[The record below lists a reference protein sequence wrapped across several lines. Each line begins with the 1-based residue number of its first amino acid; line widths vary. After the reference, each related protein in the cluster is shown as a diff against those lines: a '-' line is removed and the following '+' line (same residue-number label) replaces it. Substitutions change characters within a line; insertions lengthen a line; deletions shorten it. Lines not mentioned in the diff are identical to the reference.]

1 MAKQSNQQPNQLT
14 LDKINPE
21 LLNTK
26 ILLALLKA
34 CQDLEHIFTIRAK
47 ELAYDDAELNLAL
60 QNLNQII
67 TFKEKLVNLI
77 ERTQAIQNLEQSK
90 LKPINEDTKI
100 ALEILQ
106 YIQDTYQIK
115 PKDLLLFILHKLD
128 LETIKHEIHS
138 INLHNPPQF
147 IQQ

>member
-1 MAKQSNQQPNQLT
+1 MTKQLDKQSNQLT

-34 CQDLEHIFTIRAK
+34 CQDLEHIFAIRAK
-47 ELAYDDAELNLAL
+47 ELAYDDTELNLAL

-128 LETIKHEIHS
+128 LETIKHEIQS
-138 INLHNPPQF
+138 TSTELPAVSMQ
-147 IQQ
+147 

>member
-1 MAKQSNQQPNQLT
+1 MKKQNKQPIT
-14 LDKINPE
+14 LDQINPE
-21 LLNTK
+21 LLDPK
-26 ILLALLKA
+26 ILTALLKA
-34 CQDLEHIFTIRAK
+34 CQELEHIFAIRAK

-77 ERTQAIQNLEQSK
+77 ERTQAIQSIEQSK

-115 PKDLLLFILHKLD
+115 PKDLLLYILHKLN
-128 LETIKHEIHS
+128 LEQIKHEINS
-138 INLHNPPQF
+138 LTLQPSPQF

>member
-1 MAKQSNQQPNQLT
+1 MKKQNKQPIT
-14 LDKINPE
+14 LDQINPE
-21 LLNTK
+21 LLDPK
-26 ILLALLKA
+26 ILTALLKA
-34 CQDLEHIFTIRAK
+34 CQELEHIFAIRAK

-67 TFKEKLVNLI
+67 SFKEKLVNLI
-77 ERTQAIQNLEQSK
+77 ERTQAIQSIEQSK

-115 PKDLLLFILHKLD
+115 PKDLLLYILNKFN
-128 LETIKHEIHS
+128 LEQIKYEINS
-138 INLHNPPQF
+138 TNLQFSTQF

>member
-1 MAKQSNQQPNQLT
+1 MAKQTNQQPNQLT

-34 CQDLEHIFTIRAK
+34 CQDLEHIFAIRAK

-138 INLHNPPQF
+138 INLHTPPQF

>member
-1 MAKQSNQQPNQLT
+1 MPKQSNQQPNQLT

-34 CQDLEHIFTIRAK
+34 CQDLEHIFAIRAK
-47 ELAYDDAELNLAL
+47 ELAYDDTELNLAL

-128 LETIKHEIHS
+128 LETIKHEIQS
-138 INLHNPPQF
+138 INLHTSPQLVH
-147 IQQ
+147 Q

>member
-1 MAKQSNQQPNQLT
+1 MPKQQNQQQNQLT
-14 LDKINPE
+14 LDQINPE

-26 ILLALLKA
+26 ILIALLKA
-34 CQDLEHIFTIRAK
+34 CQELEHIFTIRAK
-47 ELAYDDAELNLAL
+47 ELAFDNTELNLAL

-77 ERTQAIQNLEQSK
+77 ERTQAIQNLQQSK

-106 YIQDTYQIK
+106 YIQDTYQIN
-115 PKDLLLFILHKLD
+115 PKNLLIYILHKLD
-128 LETIKHEIHS
+128 LETIKHEIQ
-138 INLHNPPQF
+138 LTNPLSPSQL
-147 IQQ
+147 IKQ

>member
-1 MAKQSNQQPNQLT
+1 MPKQPNQLT

-26 ILLALLKA
+26 ILIALLKA
-34 CQDLEHIFTIRAK
+34 CQDLEHIFAIRAK
-47 ELAYDDAELNLAL
+47 ELAYDDAELNVAL

-138 INLHNPPQF
+138 INLHTPPQF
-147 IQQ
+147 FQQ

>member
-1 MAKQSNQQPNQLT
+1 MPKETNQLT

-21 LLNTK
+21 LLNIN
-26 ILLALLKA
+26 ILIALLKA
-34 CQDLEHIFTIRAK
+34 CQDLEHIFAIRAK
-47 ELAYDDAELNLAL
+47 ELAYDDTELNIAL

-77 ERTQAIQNLEQSK
+77 ERTQAIKNLEQSK

-106 YIQDTYQIK
+106 YIKDTYQIN

-128 LETIKHEIHS
+128 IETIKHEITLHS
-138 INLHNPPQF
+138 PPQF
-147 IQQ
+147 VQQ

>member
-1 MAKQSNQQPNQLT
+1 MTKQIEKQSNQLT

-21 LLNTK
+21 LLNVN

-34 CQDLEHIFTIRAK
+34 CQDLEHIFAIRAK
-47 ELAYDDAELNLAL
+47 ELAYDDTELNLAL

-128 LETIKHEIHS
+128 LETIKHEIQS
-138 INLHNPPQF
+138 INLHTSSQF
-147 IQQ
+147 VQQ

>member
-1 MAKQSNQQPNQLT
+1 MPKQQNQQQNQLT
-14 LDKINPE
+14 LDQINPE

-26 ILLALLKA
+26 ILIALLKA
-34 CQDLEHIFTIRAK
+34 CQELEHIFTIRAK
-47 ELAYDDAELNLAL
+47 ELAFDNTELNLAL

-77 ERTQAIQNLEQSK
+77 ERTQAIQNLQQSK

-106 YIQDTYQIK
+106 YIQDTYQIN
-115 PKDLLLFILHKLD
+115 PKNLLIYILHKLD
-128 LETIKHEIHS
+128 LELIKHEIQ
-138 INLHNPPQF
+138 LTNPLSPSQL
-147 IQQ
+147 IKQ

>member
-1 MAKQSNQQPNQLT
+1 MPKQSNQQPNQIT

-26 ILLALLKA
+26 ILIALLKA
-34 CQDLEHIFTIRAK
+34 CQDLEHIFAIRAK
-47 ELAYDDAELNLAL
+47 ELAYDDTELNIAL

-90 LKPINEDTKI
+90 LKPINEDTKNR
-100 ALEILQ
+100 
-106 YIQDTYQIK
+106 
-115 PKDLLLFILHKLD
+115 PRNP
-128 LETIKHEIHS
+128 S
-138 INLHNPPQF
+138 IYLRHLPNQT
-147 IQQ
+147 

>member
-1 MAKQSNQQPNQLT
+1 MKKQTKQPIT
-14 LDKINPE
+14 LEQINPE
-21 LLNTK
+21 LLDPK
-26 ILLALLKA
+26 ILTALLKA
-34 CQDLEHIFTIRAK
+34 CQELEHIFAIRAK

-67 TFKEKLVNLI
+67 SFKEKLVNLI

-106 YIQDTYQIK
+106 YIQETYQIK

-128 LETIKHEIHS
+128 LETIKHEINS
-138 INLHNPPQF
+138 INLHTPSQL

>member
-1 MAKQSNQQPNQLT
+1 MPKQQNQQQNQLT
-14 LDKINPE
+14 LDQINPE

-26 ILLALLKA
+26 ILIALLKA
-34 CQDLEHIFTIRAK
+34 CQELEHIFTIRAK
-47 ELAYDDAELNLAL
+47 ELAFDNTELNLAL

-77 ERTQAIQNLEQSK
+77 ERTQAVQNLQQSK

-106 YIQDTYQIK
+106 YIQDTYQIN
-115 PKDLLLFILHKLD
+115 PKNLLIYILHKLD
-128 LETIKHEIHS
+128 LETIKHEIQ
-138 INLHNPPQF
+138 LTNPLPTSQF
-147 IQQ
+147 IKQ

>member
-1 MAKQSNQQPNQLT
+1 MTKQPDKQSNQLT

-34 CQDLEHIFTIRAK
+34 CQDLEHIFAIRAK
-47 ELAYDDAELNLAL
+47 ELAYDDTELNLAL

-128 LETIKHEIHS
+128 LETIKREIQTTITELPAVS
-138 INLHNPPQF
+138 MQ
-147 IQQ
+147 

>member
-1 MAKQSNQQPNQLT
+1 MPKQQNQQQNQLT
-14 LDKINPE
+14 LDQINPE

-26 ILLALLKA
+26 ILIALLKA
-34 CQDLEHIFTIRAK
+34 CQELEHIFTIRAK
-47 ELAYDDAELNLAL
+47 ELAFDNTELNIAL

-77 ERTQAIQNLEQSK
+77 ERTQAVQNLQQSK

-106 YIQDTYQIK
+106 YIQDTYQIN
-115 PKDLLLFILHKLD
+115 PKNLLIYILHKLD
-128 LETIKHEIHS
+128 LETIKHEIQ
-138 INLHNPPQF
+138 LTNPLPTSQL
-147 IQQ
+147 IKQ

>member
-1 MAKQSNQQPNQLT
+1 MPKHQNQQQNQLT
-14 LDKINPE
+14 LDQINPE

-26 ILLALLKA
+26 ILIALLKA
-34 CQDLEHIFTIRAK
+34 CQELEHIFTIRAK

-77 ERTQAIQNLEQSK
+77 ERTQAIQNLQQSK

-115 PKDLLLFILHKLD
+115 PKDLLIYILHKLN
-128 LETIKHEIHS
+128 LESIKQEIQS
-138 INLHNPPQF
+138 INPLTTTQLL
-147 IQQ
+147 QQ

>member
-1 MAKQSNQQPNQLT
+1 MTKQPDKQSNQLT

-34 CQDLEHIFTIRAK
+34 CQDLEHIFAIRAK
-47 ELAYDDAELNLAL
+47 ELAYDDTELNLAL

-128 LETIKHEIHS
+128 LETIKHEIQS
-138 INLHNPPQF
+138 TINQLPAVSMQ
-147 IQQ
+147 

>member
-1 MAKQSNQQPNQLT
+1 MTKQSDQLT
-14 LDKINPE
+14 LDQINPE
-21 LLNTK
+21 LLNVN
-26 ILLALLKA
+26 ILIALLKA

-47 ELAYDDAELNLAL
+47 ELAYDDTELNIAL

-77 ERTQAIQNLEQSK
+77 ERTQAIKNLEQSK

-100 ALEILQ
+100 ALEILH

-128 LETIKHEIHS
+128 LETIKHEIQS
-138 INLHNPPQF
+138 IPTELPTVSMQ
-147 IQQ
+147 

>member
-1 MAKQSNQQPNQLT
+1 MKKQNKQPIT
-14 LDKINPE
+14 LDQINPE
-21 LLNTK
+21 LLDPK
-26 ILLALLKA
+26 ILTALLKA
-34 CQDLEHIFTIRAK
+34 CQELEHIFAIRAK

-67 TFKEKLVNLI
+67 SFKEKLVNLI
-77 ERTQAIQNLEQSK
+77 ERTQAIQTIEQSK

-115 PKDLLLFILHKLD
+115 PKDLLLFILHKLN
-128 LETIKHEIHS
+128 LEQIKHEINS
-138 INLHNPPQF
+138 STLPQF

>member
-1 MAKQSNQQPNQLT
+1 MTKQPDKQSNQLT

-34 CQDLEHIFTIRAK
+34 CQDLEHIFAIRAK
-47 ELAYDDAELNLAL
+47 ELAYDDTELNLAL

-128 LETIKHEIHS
+128 LETIKHEIQS
-138 INLHNPPQF
+138 INLHTSPQLVH
-147 IQQ
+147 Q